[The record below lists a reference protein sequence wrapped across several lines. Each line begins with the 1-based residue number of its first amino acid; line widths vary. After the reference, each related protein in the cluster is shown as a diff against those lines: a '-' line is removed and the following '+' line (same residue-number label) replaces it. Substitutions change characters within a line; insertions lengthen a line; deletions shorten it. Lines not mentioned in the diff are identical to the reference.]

1 MVIDLEK
8 LEKLN
13 EYINE
18 NIEMELNLDDKIG
31 FDNVIKRVIDVIKSN
46 ENSLNMEEFKD
57 MKEDITRIIK
67 ELKEYKD
74 LYCIYSYGLYLPWC
88 MSQGYVII
96 DDDYQFRGFVR
107 TI

>member
-1 MVIDLEK
+1 MVRDLEK

-13 EYINE
+13 GYINE
-18 NIEMELNLDDKIG
+18 NIEMELNLDDKID
-31 FDNVIKRVIDVIKSN
+31 FDNVIKKVIDVIESN
-46 ENSLNMEEFKD
+46 EKILNMEESKD
-57 MKEDITRIIK
+57 MEKDIIQEIK

-74 LYCIYSYGLYLPWC
+74 FYCIYSYGLYLPWC

>member
-1 MVIDLEK
+1 MVRDLEK

-13 EYINE
+13 GHINE
-18 NIEMELNLDDKIG
+18 NIEMELNLDNKIG

-46 ENSLNMEEFKD
+46 EKSLNMEEFKD

-74 LYCIYSYGLYLPWC
+74 LFIWTLSTLVYESRVCNN
-88 MSQGYVII
+88 
-96 DDDYQFRGFVR
+96 R
-107 TI
+107 

>member
-1 MVIDLEK
+1 LVRDLEK

-13 EYINE
+13 GYINE

-46 ENSLNMEEFKD
+46 EKSLNMEEFKD
-57 MKEDITRIIK
+57 MKEDITGIIK

>member
-1 MVIDLEK
+1 MVRDLEK

-13 EYINE
+13 GYINE

-46 ENSLNMEEFKD
+46 EKSLNMEEFKD
-57 MKEDITRIIK
+57 MKEDITGIIK

>member
-1 MVIDLEK
+1 MVRDLEK

-13 EYINE
+13 GYINE
-18 NIEMELNLDDKIG
+18 NIKMELNLDDKIG

-46 ENSLNMEEFKD
+46 EKSLNMEEFKD

-67 ELKEYKD
+67 EFKKYED
-74 LYCIYSYGLYLPWC
+74 FYCIYSYGIYEPRC

-96 DDDYQFRGFVR
+96 DKDYQFRGVVR